1 MTQIDETNQGKE
13 CPVDFE
19 AVDYFFDQSLVPDPY
34 PYYDY
39 LRSQCPV
46 RPATPHGVVAV
57 TGHAEALAAYKDPV
71 MSSCVAVAG
80 PFPPLPFTPEGD
92 DIGAQIDEHRAEIPM
107 AEHVVTMDSLDHA
120 KTRGLLSKL
129 ITPKRLGENED
140 FMWRL
145 ADQQLDTF
153 IGNGSCEFMEQYA
166 KPFAM
171 LVIADL
177 LGVPLEDHD
186 EFRRALGN
194 EVIGEIGGED
204 TVAHNPLMWLDDKF
218 REYISDRRRE
228 PHGDVL
234 TELAAATY
242 PDGAVP
248 EVEEVVKLATFL
260 FAAGMETTTKLLSTG
275 MRVMGERPDI
285 QLALR
290 DDRARIP
297 NFLEEALRT
306 ESPVKSHFRLAGKT
320 TSIGGV
326 DIPAGTILMLLPGAS
341 NRDPRKFDNPH
352 EFQHDRRNVREH
364 VAFGRGAHSC
374 PGAPLARS
382 EARISFNRILDR
394 MADIQIDDSVHGP
407 AEKRAYTYDPTF
419 IMRGL
424 SDLHVTFTPTGEG

>member
-1 MTQIDETNQGKE
+1 VT
-13 CPVDFE
+13 DFE
-19 AVDYFFDQSLVPDPY
+19 TVDYFFDPSLVPDPY

-57 TGHAEALAAYKDPV
+57 TGHAEALAAYKDSA

-92 DIGAQIDEHRAEIPM
+92 DISAQIEAHRSEIPM
-107 AEHVVTMDSLDHA
+107 AEHVVTMDSVEHL

-129 ITPKRLGENED
+129 ITPKRLSQNEE

-153 IGNGSCEFMEQYA
+153 IDSGSCEFMEDYA

-177 LGVPLEDHD
+177 LGVPLEDHT
-186 EFRRALGN
+186 EFRRVLGN
-194 EVIGEIGGED
+194 EVVGEIGTED
-204 TVAHNPLMWLDDKF
+204 TVAHNPLVWLDDKF
-218 REYISDRRRE
+218 REYISDRRPE
-228 PHGDVL
+228 PRMDVL

-242 PDGAVP
+242 PDGAIP
-248 EVEEVVKLATFL
+248 EVEAVVKLATFL

-275 MRVMGERPDI
+275 MRVMAERADI
-285 QLALR
+285 QQSLR
-290 DDRARIP
+290 DNRGQIP
-297 NFLEEALRT
+297 GFLEEALRT
-306 ESPVKSHFRLAGKT
+306 ESPVKSHFRLARTT
-320 TSIGGV
+320 TSVGGV
-326 DIPAGTILMLLPGAS
+326 DIPAGTILMMLPGAS
-341 NRDPRKFDNPH
+341 NRDPRKFENPH
-352 EFQHDRRNVREH
+352 EFQHDRGNVREH

-382 EARISFNRILDR
+382 EARISFNRFLDR
-394 MADIQIDDSVHGP
+394 MADIRIDEAAHGP
-407 AEKRAYTYDPTF
+407 VDDRTYIYDPTF

-424 SDLHVTFTPTGEG
+424 SELYVNFTPVS

>member
-1 MTQIDETNQGKE
+1 MTQ
-13 CPVDFE
+13 DFE
-19 AVDYFFDQSLVPDPY
+19 TVDYFFDQSLVPDPY

-57 TGHAEALAAYKDPV
+57 TGHAEALAAYKDSA

-80 PFPPLPFTPEGD
+80 PFPPLPFTPEGH
-92 DIGAQIDEHRAEIPM
+92 DISEQIEAHRSEIPM
-107 AEHVVTMDSLDHA
+107 AEHVVTMDSVEHL

-129 ITPKRLGENED
+129 ITPKRLSQNEE

-153 IGNGSCEFMEQYA
+153 IDSGSCEFMEDYA

-177 LGVPLEDHD
+177 LGVPLEDHT
-186 EFRRALGN
+186 EFRRVLGN
-194 EVIGEIGGED
+194 EVVGEIGTED
-204 TVAHNPLMWLDDKF
+204 TVAHNPLVWLDDKF

-228 PHGDVL
+228 PRMDVL

-242 PDGAVP
+242 PDGAIP
-248 EVEEVVKLATFL
+248 EVEAVVKLATFL

-275 MRVMGERPDI
+275 MRVMAERADI
-285 QLALR
+285 QQSLR
-290 DDRARIP
+290 DDRGQIP
-297 NFLEEALRT
+297 GFLEEALRT
-306 ESPVKSHFRLAGKT
+306 ESPVKSHFRLARTT
-320 TSIGGV
+320 TSVGGV
-326 DIPAGTILMLLPGAS
+326 NIPAGTILMMLPGAS
-341 NRDPRKFDNPH
+341 NRDPRKFENPH

-382 EARISFNRILDR
+382 EARISFNRFLDR
-394 MADIQIDDSVHGP
+394 MADIRIDEAAHGP
-407 AEKRAYTYDPTF
+407 VDDRTYTYDPTF

-424 SDLHVTFTPTGEG
+424 SELYVNFTPVS

>member
-1 MTQIDETNQGKE
+1 MTELDHAKDG
-13 CPVDFE
+13 VDFE
-19 AVDYFFDQSLVPDPY
+19 AVDYFFDPSLVPDPY
-34 PYYDY
+34 PYFDY
-39 LRSQCPV
+39 LRSKCPV

-57 TGHAEALAAYKDPV
+57 TGHAEALAAYKDPA

-92 DIGAQIDEHRAEIPM
+92 DITAQIDAHRAEIPM
-107 AEHVVTMDSLDHA
+107 AEHVVTMDSVDHA
-120 KTRGLLSKL
+120 KTRGLLAKL
-129 ITPKRLGENED
+129 ITPKRLSENEE

-145 ADQQLDTF
+145 ADQQLDKF
-153 IGNGSCEFMEQYA
+153 IDRGSSEFMEDYA

-177 LGVPLEDHD
+177 LGVPIEDHA
-186 EFRRALGN
+186 EFRRMLGN
-194 EVIGEIGGED
+194 EIVGDVGGAD
-204 TVAHNPLMWLDDKF
+204 TVAHNPLQWLDDKF
-218 REYISDRRRE
+218 RDYVTDRRRE
-228 PHGDVL
+228 SRADVL

-242 PDGAVP
+242 PDGSIP

-275 MRVMGERPDI
+275 MRVIAERPDI
-285 QLALR
+285 QRSLR
-290 DDRARIP
+290 DNRTQIP
-297 NFLEEALRT
+297 AFLEEALRM
-306 ESPVKSHFRLAGKT
+306 ESPVKSHFRLAQT
-320 TSIGGV
+320 STSIGGV
-326 DIPAGTILMLLPGAS
+326 DVPAGTIVMLLPGAS
-341 NRDPRKFDNPH
+341 NRDPEKFDDPH

-394 MADIQIDDSVHGP
+394 MADIRIDEAVHGP
-407 AEKRAYTYDPTF
+407 VDERTYTYDPTF

-424 SDLHVTFTPTGEG
+424 SSLHVTFDPI

>member
-1 MTQIDETNQGKE
+1 MTTDY
-13 CPVDFE
+13 E
-19 AVDYFFDQSLVPDPY
+19 AIDYFFDQTLVPDPY

-57 TGHAEALAAYKDPV
+57 TGHAEALAAYKDPA

-92 DIGAQIDEHRAEIPM
+92 DISAQIEAHRAEIPM
-107 AEHVVTMDSLDHA
+107 AEHVVTMDADAHA
-120 KTRGLLSKL
+120 KTRGLLAKL
-129 ITPKRLGENED
+129 ITPKRLSENEE

-153 IGNGSCEFMEQYA
+153 IDKGACEFMEDYA

-177 LGVPLEDHD
+177 LGVPLEDHI
-186 EFRRALGN
+186 EFRRVLGN
-194 EVIGEIGGED
+194 EIVGEIGGAD

-218 REYISDRRRE
+218 REYIGDRRRE
-228 PHGDVL
+228 PRADVL

-242 PDGAVP
+242 PDGGMP
-248 EVEEVVKLATFL
+248 DVEEVVKLATFL

-275 MRVMGERPDI
+275 MRVMAERPDI
-285 QLALR
+285 QQSLR
-290 DDRARIP
+290 DDRAQIP
-297 NFLEEALRT
+297 SFLEEALRT
-306 ESPVKSHFRLAGKT
+306 ESPVKSHFRLART
-320 TSIGGV
+320 STSIGGV
-326 DIPAGTILMLLPGAS
+326 EVPAGTILMMLPGAS
-341 NRDPRKFDNPH
+341 NRDPQKFESPH
-352 EFQHDRRNVREH
+352 EFRHDRRNVREH
-364 VAFGRGAHSC
+364 VAFGRGPHSC

-382 EARISFNRILDR
+382 EARISFNRFLDR
-394 MADIQIDDSVHGP
+394 MDDIRIDESVHGP
-407 AEKRAYTYDPTF
+407 ASERRYTYDPTF

-424 SDLHVTFTPTGEG
+424 SSLHVEFTPVGMRG

>member
-1 MTQIDETNQGKE
+1 MTQLDETNQGKG

-57 TGHAEALAAYKDPV
+57 TGHAEALAAYKDPA

-92 DIGAQIDEHRAEIPM
+92 DISALIETHRAEIPM
-107 AEHVVTMDSLDHA
+107 AEHVVTMDGDLHS

-129 ITPKRLGENED
+129 ITPKRLSENEE

-145 ADQQLDTF
+145 ADHQLDTF
-153 IGNGSCEFMEQYA
+153 IDRGSCEFMEDYA

-177 LGVPLEDHD
+177 LGVPLEDHA
-186 EFRRALGN
+186 EFRRVLGN
-194 EVIGEIGGED
+194 EVVGDINESD
-204 TVAHNPLMWLDDKF
+204 TVAHNPLQWLDDKF
-218 REYISDRRRE
+218 RDYITDRRRE
-228 PHGDVL
+228 PREDVL

-275 MRVMGERPDI
+275 MRVLGGAAGHSAGASRRPCEDSRVPRGGVANGEPRQESLPIGEHHDEHWGSGCSGGHDPHDAAGSEQPRSAEVREPARVPARPP
-285 QLALR
+285 Q
-290 DDRARIP
+290 RARARRLRP
-297 NFLEEALRT
+297 GCAFVSRRAAGAL
-306 ESPVKSHFRLAGKT
+306 G
-320 TSIGGV
+320 
-326 DIPAGTILMLLPGAS
+326 
-341 NRDPRKFDNPH
+341 
-352 EFQHDRRNVREH
+352 
-364 VAFGRGAHSC
+364 GAH
-374 PGAPLARS
+374 LLQ
-382 EARISFNRILDR
+382 SF
-394 MADIQIDDSVHGP
+394 P
-407 AEKRAYTYDPTF
+407 
-419 IMRGL
+419 
-424 SDLHVTFTPTGEG
+424 

>member
-1 MTQIDETNQGKE
+1 MTTDY
-13 CPVDFE
+13 E
-19 AVDYFFDQSLVPDPY
+19 AIDYFFDQTLVPDPY

-57 TGHAEALAAYKDPV
+57 TGHAEALAAYKDPA

-92 DIGAQIDEHRAEIPM
+92 DISAQIEAHRAEIPM
-107 AEHVVTMDSLDHA
+107 AEHVVTMDADAHA
-120 KTRGLLSKL
+120 KTRGLLAKL
-129 ITPKRLGENED
+129 ITPKRLSENEE

-153 IGNGSCEFMEQYA
+153 IDKGACEFMEDYA

-177 LGVPLEDHD
+177 LGVPLKDHI
-186 EFRRALGN
+186 EFRRVLGN
-194 EVIGEIGGED
+194 EVVGEIGGED

-218 REYISDRRRE
+218 REYIGDRRRE
-228 PHGDVL
+228 PRADVL

-242 PDGAVP
+242 PDGGVP
-248 EVEEVVKLATFL
+248 DVEEVVKLATFL

-275 MRVMGERPDI
+275 VRVMAERPDI
-285 QLALR
+285 QQSLR
-290 DDRARIP
+290 DDRAQIP
-297 NFLEEALRT
+297 SFLEEALRT
-306 ESPVKSHFRLAGKT
+306 ESPVKSHFRLART
-320 TSIGGV
+320 STSIGGV
-326 DIPAGTILMLLPGAS
+326 EVPAGTILMMLPGAS
-341 NRDPRKFDNPH
+341 NRDPQKFENPH
-352 EFQHDRRNVREH
+352 EFRHDRRNVREH
-364 VAFGRGAHSC
+364 VAFGRGPHSC

-382 EARISFNRILDR
+382 EARISFNRFLDR
-394 MADIQIDDSVHGP
+394 MDDIRIDESVHGP
-407 AEKRAYTYDPTF
+407 ASERRYTYDPTF

-424 SDLHVTFTPTGEG
+424 SSLHVEFAPVSMRG

>member
-1 MTQIDETNQGKE
+1 
-13 CPVDFE
+13 
-19 AVDYFFDQSLVPDPY
+19 
-34 PYYDY
+34 
-39 LRSQCPV
+39 
-46 RPATPHGVVAV
+46 
-57 TGHAEALAAYKDPV
+57 
-71 MSSCVAVAG
+71 
-80 PFPPLPFTPEGD
+80 
-92 DIGAQIDEHRAEIPM
+92 
-107 AEHVVTMDSLDHA
+107 MDADVHA

-129 ITPKRLGENED
+129 ITPKRLSENEE

-153 IGNGSCEFMEQYA
+153 IDSGSCEFMEDYA

-177 LGVPLEDHD
+177 LGVPLEDHT
-186 EFRRALGN
+186 EFRRVLGN
-194 EVIGEIGGED
+194 EVVGEIGAED
-204 TVAHNPLMWLDDKF
+204 TVAHNPLVWLDDKF
-218 REYISDRRRE
+218 REYISDRRHEPRE
-228 PHGDVL
+228 DVL

-275 MRVMGERPDI
+275 MRVLGERPDI
-285 QLALR
+285 QRALR
-290 DDRARIP
+290 DDRAKIP
-297 NFLEEALRT
+297 GFLEEALRT
-306 ESPVKSHFRLAGKT
+306 ESPVKSHFRLASAT

-326 DIPAGTILMLLPGAS
+326 DIPAGTILMMLPGAS
-341 NRDPRKFDNPH
+341 NRDPRKFEKPH

-394 MADIQIDDSVHGP
+394 MVDIRIDESAHGP
-407 AEKRAYTYDPTF
+407 AETRNYTYDPTF

-424 SDLHVTFTPTGEG
+424 SELHMKFTPVG